1 MSETRRVSCP
11 PSARTTSPACA
22 HITGTAP
29 EWTKPRSLATSAAS
43 AATGEAAYSR
53 PGRRAPPQ
61 HRDGVGDAVGHAVR
75 PVGDDPVEVVGRL
88 AADADAHARRGPRLA
103 ALRAADERA
112 PAFALRADELHE

>member
-29 EWTKPRSLATSAAS
+29 EWTKPRSLGDPAAS
-43 AATGEAAYSR
+43 AATGEAAYSSA
-53 PGRRAPPQ
+53 GKSAPPQ
-61 HRDGVGDAVGHAVR
+61 HRDGGGDAVAHAVG
-75 PVGDDPVEVVGRL
+75 PVGDDPVQVVGRL
-88 AADADAHARRGPRLA
+88 AADADADARRGPRLA
-103 ALRAADERA
+103 ALGAADEGA